1 MSPGRGGAPGLPA
14 KPGLVSLARA
24 LSKFGACSRSQA
36 VLAIEAGRVRV
47 DGAVVHSPSLR
58 IDPRRSRVELDGR
71 RVSERVERVVHA
83 FHKPV
88 GCITSRSDPGGRLT
102 VYDLIGD
109 LGRWVFPVGRL
120 DRDSSGLLLLTNDH
134 RLGQRL
140 TDPQTHV
147 PKTYHVR
154 VEGVPGA
161 EALQALR
168 EGPTLRDGP
177 TRPVP
182 VRVLGASRGGGTWLE
197 VVLTEGRNRQ
207 LRRMCAAVGHGVLEL
222 VRVAIGGLALGD
234 LPVGATRLLG
244 DEEVAGLVGT
254 RPGRP

>member
-1 MSPGRGGAPGLPA
+1 MKPGRAGGPGPA
-14 KPGLVSLARA
+14 KPGRLSLARA

-47 DGAVVHSPSLR
+47 DGVPVLTPSLW
-58 IDPRRSRVELDGR
+58 IDPRRARLELDGR
-71 RVSERVERVVHA
+71 HVSEAVERVVFA
-83 FHKPV
+83 FHKPA

-102 VYDLIGD
+102 VYDLVGD
-109 LGRWVFPVGRL
+109 LGQWVFPVGRL

-140 TDPQTHV
+140 TDPQAHV

-154 VEGVPGA
+154 VAGVPDR

-168 EGPTLRDGP
+168 EGPTLHDGP

-182 VRVLGASRGGGTWLE
+182 VRVLGAARGGGTWLA

-207 LRRMCAAVGHGVLEL
+207 LRRMCAAVGHTVREL
-222 VRVAIGGLALGD
+222 VRVAIGGLTLGELPEGAWRALGAD
-234 LPVGATRLLG
+234 
-244 DEEVAGLVGT
+244 EVALLAT
-254 RPGRP
+254 PPGNGD

>member
-1 MSPGRGGAPGLPA
+1 
-14 KPGLVSLARA
+14 VSLARA
-24 LSKFGACSRSQA
+24 LSKFGVCSRSQA
-36 VLAIEAGRVRV
+36 VKAIEAGRVRV
-47 DGAVVHSPSLR
+47 DGVVVHTPSLR
-58 IDPRRSRVELDGR
+58 IDPRRARVELDGR

-88 GCITSRSDPGGRLT
+88 GCITSRSDPAGRIT

-109 LGRWVFPVGRL
+109 LGRWVFPIGRL

-140 TDPQTHV
+140 TDPQAHV

-154 VEGVPGA
+154 VEGLPTA

-168 EGPTLRDGP
+168 EGPTLHDGP

-182 VRVLGASRGGGTWLE
+182 LRVLGASRGGGTWLE
-197 VVLTEGRNRQ
+197 IVLTEGRNRQ
-207 LRRMCAAVGHGVLEL
+207 LRRMCAAVGHGVQEL
-222 VRVAIGGLALGD
+222 VRVAIGGLALGE
-234 LPVGATRLLG
+234 LPVGATRRLS
-244 DEEVAGLVGT
+244 DEEVAGLTGLP
-254 RPGRP
+254 PGRS

>member
-1 MSPGRGGAPGLPA
+1 MSPGR
-14 KPGLVSLARA
+14 GLVSLARA

-36 VLAIEAGRVRV
+36 VQAIEAGRVRV
-47 DGAVVHSPSLR
+47 DGAVVRTPSLW
-58 IDPRRSRVELDGR
+58 IDPRRARVELDGQ
-71 RVSERVERVVHA
+71 RVSERVERVVYA
-83 FHKPV
+83 FHKPID
-88 GCITSRSDPGGRLT
+88 CITSRSDPSGRIT

-140 TDPQTHV
+140 TDPQAHL

-154 VEGVPGA
+154 VSGVPDA

-168 EGPTLRDGP
+168 EGPTLPDGP

-182 VRVLGASRGGGTWLE
+182 LRVLGAARGGGIWLE

-207 LRRMCAAVGHGVLEL
+207 LRRMCRAVGHHALEL
-222 VRVAIGGLALGD
+222 VRVAVGGLALGE
-234 LPVGATRLLG
+234 LPPGSWRQLTDAEVLL
-244 DEEVAGLVGT
+244 LQK
-254 RPGRP
+254 